1 MKPKDSTKQHVTVE
15 SFGFKHGSPRDADLI
30 FDVRFLPNPYWIEEL
45 RDFRGVDKPVSDYVL
60 SRPGADEF
68 IDGVVDLLSSM
79 MAGYKHEGKDF
90 VTVGIGCTGGH
101 HRSVAVSEEIGRRLG
116 ARGEVDVAVMH
127 RDLKRH

>member
-1 MKPKDSTKQHVTVE
+1 M
-15 SFGFKHGSPRDADLI
+15 
-30 FDVRFLPNPYWIEEL
+30 
-45 RDFRGVDKPVSDYVL
+45 DKPVSDYVL

-79 MAGYKHEGKDF
+79 MSGYKHEGKDF

-101 HRSVAVSEEIGRRLG
+101 HRSVAVSEEIGRRLSS
-116 ARGEVDVAVMH
+116 RGEVDVAVMH